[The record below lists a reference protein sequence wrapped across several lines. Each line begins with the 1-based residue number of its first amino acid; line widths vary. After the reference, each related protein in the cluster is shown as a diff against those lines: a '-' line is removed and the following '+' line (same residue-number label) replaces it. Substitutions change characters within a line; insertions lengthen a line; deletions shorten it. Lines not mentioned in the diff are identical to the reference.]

1 MKNGTGMTVRELI
14 GGEVVWIDQAD
25 SMRQAVQLMVG
36 SDIGAL
42 AVEFDGRIEGI
53 ITERDVL
60 GACNDDLDLDAT
72 PVSRCMT
79 SSPDTL
85 EPDMSVDDAADWLL
99 AAGYRHLPVVDEGQ
113 ILGMVSIKDILW
125 ALAAPTRA

>member
-1 MKNGTGMTVRELI
+1 VTVRELV
-14 GGEVVWIDQAD
+14 GGEVVWIDQTRSLREAI
-25 SMRQAVQLMVG
+25 QLMVS

-42 AVEFDGRIEGI
+42 AVETDGQLEGI

-60 GACNDDLDLDAT
+60 YACSDAVDLDT
-72 PVSRCMT
+72 TQVSVCMT

-85 EPDMSVDDAADWLL
+85 DPDMSVEAAADWLL
-99 AAGYRHLPVVDEGQ
+99 AAGYRHLPVVDEGR

-125 ALAAPTRA
+125 ALTGPVQP